1 MYCVHTLLNIIHS
14 RQFKSC
20 CHCTISISPMTPLC
34 RLVWQ
39 KQPDLLIRKIK
50 QLWETKRTNR
60 CFSGTQDD
68 PLQGAHEPQWCKI
81 ERMKR
86 VHVCVC
92 VCPHRPWRSD
102 CISILFSLHCWK
114 VWVVIQRCRTILHP
128 FSLCIDTPS
137 HDITTWCFAFWLLF
151 LGLRKPCFF
160 PSL

>member
-1 MYCVHTLLNIIHS
+1 MYYVHTLLNIIHS

-20 CHCTISISPMTPLC
+20 CHCTISISPMTALC

-60 CFSGTQDD
+60 CFSGTQAD
-68 PLQGAHEPQWCKI
+68 PLQGAREPQWCKI

-86 VHVCVC
+86 VHVCASTQALTIRLHFHFVFTALLES
-92 VCPHRPWRSD
+92 VGGDSEVQNNSP
-102 CISILFSLHCWK
+102 SILALHWHTSS
-114 VWVVIQRCRTILHP
+114 WYNHIM
-128 FSLCIDTPS
+128 F
-137 HDITTWCFAFWLLF
+137 CFLFVF